1 MSAPRNRI
9 PTRLAGTP
17 ELHLAVQLAD
27 RQPAEDVLYVHGA
40 TFPSALSIFFR
51 FDGVSWADALN
62 DAGFNAWGLD
72 FAGYG
77 ESGRHAA
84 MQGDADR
91 APPIGR
97 AEDAAPQVRRALE
110 HVVERNGGLPVNV
123 IAHSWGTLV
132 AGRVA
137 AAHPELVKR
146 LVMFGPIA
154 PREGAPIAA
163 PSQAWRLLT
172 VWQQYRR
179 FIEDVPR
186 GAPPVLADHHMHEW
200 AAAYL
205 ASDPQSA
212 GRTPHAV
219 KTPNGPAADIATVW
233 SSGSAGY
240 DLAAIRCPVLLVRGE
255 WDSLCGDRDA
265 RRLLDAL
272 GAAAKQ
278 DRKLARGTHLMHLEE
293 NRGALHAA
301 SIEFLRAPV

>member
-1 MSAPRNRI
+1 MKPRI
-9 PTRLAGTP
+9 ATRLAGTP
-17 ELHLAVQLAD
+17 ALHLAVQPAQ

-62 DAGFNAWGLD
+62 AAGFNAWGLD

-77 ESGRHAA
+77 ESDRPEAMRH
-84 MQGDADR
+84 DAGA
-91 APPIGR
+91 APPVGR
-97 AEDAAPQVRRALE
+97 AEEAAPQVRRALE
-110 HVVERNGGLPVNV
+110 HIVSRNGGAPVNV

-137 AAHPELVKR
+137 AESPELVKR

-154 PREGAPIAA
+154 PRDGPEIAP
-163 PSQAWRLLT
+163 PRESWRLLNA
-172 VWQQYRR
+172 WQQYRR

-186 GAPPVLADHHMHEW
+186 GTPPVLADHHMQEW

-205 ASDPQSA
+205 ESDPESA

-219 KTPNGPAADIATVW
+219 KTPNGPAADIALAW

-240 DLAAIRCPVLLVRGE
+240 DLGAIRCPFLVVRGE
-255 WDSLCGDRDA
+255 WDSLCDDRDA
-265 RRLLDAL
+265 RRLLA
-272 GAAAKQ
+272 GVGSGMKH
-278 DRKLARGTHLMHLEE
+278 DRKLACGTHLMHLEA

-301 SIEFLRAPV
+301 SIEFLRSPM